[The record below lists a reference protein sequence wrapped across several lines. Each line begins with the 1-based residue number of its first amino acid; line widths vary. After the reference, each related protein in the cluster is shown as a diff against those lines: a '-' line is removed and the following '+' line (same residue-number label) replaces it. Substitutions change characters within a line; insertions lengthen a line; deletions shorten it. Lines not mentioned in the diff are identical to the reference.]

1 MVDNFFR
8 LPVLY
13 RVKTGFDDQLDGAA
27 ALLSHSVQQRTTT
40 TRTNQP
46 ITDECLA
53 HNLAAAA
60 GALAEQPGA
69 LMCNGCLLAPN

>member
-27 ALLSHSVQQRTTT
+27 ALLSHSVQQQQEQINQSQTNVWRTIW
-40 TRTNQP
+40 QLQQVP
-46 ITDECLA
+46 WLS
-53 HNLAAAA
+53 NLALSCVTAAY
-60 GALAEQPGA
+60 
-69 LMCNGCLLAPN
+69 